1 MEVIPRK
8 SSSVRVRVIA
18 LFCLAVLTISVLL
31 ATYVQAT
38 SQQQTPRYGQ
48 RLIAIHDRGHDR
60 GILTY
65 AGTLREAFA
74 EAGIHLDSNDMVE
87 PGLDQPLV
95 ATNYEVNIYR
105 ARPVTIVDGTVR
117 KKVMSPHQTAQQ
129 IAEQAGVRLQ
139 KEDITEMTANT
150 DMVSQGAGV
159 QLAIDRAVPLTLIL
173 YGEKTTAYTQTS
185 TVAELFEE
193 KEIQLAANDTVS
205 VPLTT
210 KITKNMTIE
219 VWRNGT
225 QTITVE
231 EEIDFPI
238 EQQEDADRPVGYRE
252 VKTPGEKGKKKV
264 TYEINRQNG
273 QEISRK
279 EIQSITVQEP
289 KKQIEIIG
297 TKPKYLPYTG
307 SGTKTEWLAAS
318 AIPQEAWGAADFIV
332 SQESGWNPNAVN
344 PSSGACGLAQAL
356 PCSKV
361 PGNPYDPVNSLNWMH
376 GYVIGRYGSW
386 EGAVQHKEAE
396 GWY

>member
-8 SSSVRVRVIA
+8 SSTVRVRVIA

-31 ATYVQAT
+31 ATYVQAA

-74 EAGIHLDSNDMVE
+74 EAGIHLDPNDMVE
-87 PGLDQPLV
+87 PGLDQPLA

-129 IAEQAGVRLQ
+129 IAEQAGVELQ
-139 KEDITEMTANT
+139 KEDTTEITANT

-159 QLAIDRAVPLTLIL
+159 QLSIDRAVPLTLIL
-173 YGEKTTAYTQTS
+173 YGEKTTVYTQVA
-185 TVAELFEE
+185 TVAELLEE
-193 KEIQLAANDTVS
+193 KKIQLEANDTLS
-205 VPLTT
+205 VPLTI

-219 VWRNGT
+219 IWRNGT

-231 EEIDFPI
+231 EEMDFPI

-252 VKTPGEKGKKKV
+252 IQTPGEKGKRKV

-279 EIQSITVQEP
+279 EIQSITIQEP

-297 TKPKYLPYTG
+297 TKPKHLPYTG

-318 AIPQEAWGAADFIV
+318 AIPQSAWGAADFIV

-344 PSSGACGLAQAL
+344 SSSGACGLAQAL

-361 PGNPYDPVNSLNWMH
+361 PGNPYDPVNSLNWMN
-376 GYVIGRYGSW
+376 GYVMGRYGSW
-386 EGAVQHKEAE
+386 EAAVEFKRAK

>member
-1 MEVIPRK
+1 MEVISRQ
-8 SSSVRVRVIA
+8 SSTVRVRVIA
-18 LFCLAVLTISVLL
+18 LFCLAVLTVSVLL
-31 ATYVQAT
+31 ATYVQAA
-38 SQQQTPRYGQ
+38 SQQQAPRFGQ
-48 RLIAIHDRGHDR
+48 RLITIHDRGHDR

-65 AGTLREAFA
+65 AGTLREAFS
-74 EAGIHLDSNDMVE
+74 EVGIHLDPNDMVE
-87 PGLDQPLV
+87 PGLDQPLA

-129 IAEQAGVRLQ
+129 IAEQAGVKLQ
-139 KEDITEMTANT
+139 KEDTTEITANT

-159 QLAIDRAVPLTLIL
+159 QLTVDRALPLTLIL
-173 YGEKTTAYTQTS
+173 YGEKTTIYTQTAS
-185 TVAELFEE
+185 VTELLEE
-193 KEIQLAANDTVS
+193 KKIQLGPNDTIS

-210 KITKNMTIE
+210 QITKNMTVEI
-219 VWRNGT
+219 WRNGT
-225 QTITVE
+225 QTVTVE
-231 EEIDFPI
+231 EDVEFPV

-252 VKTPGEKGKKKV
+252 IQTPGEKGKKKV

-279 EIQSITVQEP
+279 EIQSITTKEP

-297 TKPKYLPYTG
+297 TKPKYMPYTG
-307 SGTKTEWLAAS
+307 SGTKTDWLAAS
-318 AIPQEAWGAADFIV
+318 VIPQEAWGAADFIV

-361 PGNPYDPVNSLNWMH
+361 PGNPYDPINSLNWMN
-376 GYVIGRYGSW
+376 GYVVGRYGSW

>member
-1 MEVIPRK
+1 MEVISRK
-8 SSSVRVRVIA
+8 SSNVRVRVTA
-18 LFCLAVLTISVLL
+18 LFCLTVLAVSVLL

-38 SQQQTPRYGQ
+38 SQPTLSYGQ
-48 RLIAIHDRGHDR
+48 RLITVHDRNHDR

-74 EAGIHLDSNDMVE
+74 EAGIHIDPNDTVE
-87 PGLDQPLV
+87 PGLDQPLA
-95 ATNYEVNIYR
+95 ATNYDVNIYR
-105 ARPVTIVDGTVR
+105 ARPVTIVDGNLR

-129 IAEQAGVRLQ
+129 ITEQAGIKLQ

-159 QLAIDRAVPLTLIL
+159 QLTIDRAIPVTLIL
-173 YGEKTTAYTQTS
+173 YGAKTTVYTHTA
-185 TVAELFEE
+185 TVADLLKE
-193 KEIQLAANDTVS
+193 KEITLGPNDTVS
-205 VPLTT
+205 VPLDT
-210 KITKNMTIE
+210 KITKGMTIE
-219 VWRNGT
+219 IWRNGI

-231 EEIDFPI
+231 EDVAFPV
-238 EQQEDADRPVGYRE
+238 EQREDPDQPVGYRE
-252 VKTPGEKGKKKV
+252 IQEPGEKGKRKV
-264 TYEINRQNG
+264 TYEIHRQNG
-273 QEISRK
+273 QEVSRK
-279 EIQSITVQEP
+279 EIQSITIQEP

-297 TKPKYLPYTG
+297 TKPEHMPYTG
-307 SGTKTEWLAAS
+307 SGSKTEWLAAS

-361 PGNPYDPVNSLNWMH
+361 PGNPYDPVNSLNWMN
-376 GYVIGRYGSW
+376 GYVMGRYGSW
-386 EGAVQHKEAE
+386 EAAVEFKKSR